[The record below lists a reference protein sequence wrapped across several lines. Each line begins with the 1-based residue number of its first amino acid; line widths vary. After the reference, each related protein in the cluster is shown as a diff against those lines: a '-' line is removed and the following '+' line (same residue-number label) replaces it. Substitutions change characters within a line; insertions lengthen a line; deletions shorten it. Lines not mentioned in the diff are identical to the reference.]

1 MNKNVELLFRQNHQ
15 SIIDTFLSIEGKSKA
30 IITKDR
36 WKRSEGGG
44 GVTFVIQDGKFF
56 DNCAVNFSSIKGRSL
71 PNSALGN
78 KMIQSSKYGFHA
90 IGISVIAHPRN
101 PYVPSSHMNIRL
113 FCTLTKN
120 KQIKDW
126 WSGGGYDLTPYFG
139 FKDDCVKWHSSAKK
153 TLDKYDKRLYKKF
166 SKNCNEYFFL
176 PHRNERR
183 GIGGIFFDNFK
194 RKTLGETSDM
204 LMSVANQYK
213 ESYLKIVNNRNKLKY
228 GKNEKEFQ
236 KIRRGRYVEF
246 NLLNDRGTAFG
257 LQSKGRTESILAS
270 LPIEAKWIYSKNEY
284 VTKNERKLLKFF
296 NKNWND

>member
-1 MNKNVELLFRQNHQ
+1 M
-15 SIIDTFLSIEGKSKA
+15 
-30 IITKDR
+30 
-36 WKRSEGGG
+36 
-44 GVTFVIQDGKFF
+44 
-56 DNCAVNFSSIKGRSL
+56 
-71 PNSALGN
+71 
-78 KMIQSSKYGFHA
+78 
-90 IGISVIAHPRN
+90 
-101 PYVPSSHMNIRL
+101 
-113 FCTLTKN
+113 
-120 KQIKDW
+120 
-126 WSGGGYDLTPYFG
+126 
-139 FKDDCVKWHSSAKK
+139 
-153 TLDKYDKRLYKKF
+153 
-166 SKNCNEYFFL
+166 

-270 LPIEAKWIYSKNEY
+270 LPIEAKWNYSKNEY